1 MIRIFIDQAT
11 ESMQQ
16 IRLGM
21 KNKDYKLVNETA
33 HRIKASIINL
43 GILSIKTDMSDM
55 ERIAAEEPGSIEL
68 PNLVKKVDKVISR
81 VITQLKKELK

>member
-1 MIRIFIDQAT
+1 
-11 ESMQQ
+11 
-16 IRLGM
+16 
-21 KNKDYKLVNETA
+21 
-33 HRIKASIINL
+33 
-43 GILSIKTDMSDM
+43 MSDM